1 MNHYQSPEDMQQVP
15 SLLKLAPTESKAFLA
30 FDHITKREDGSIP
43 LKTREFIA
51 LAVALTTQCAYCLD
65 VHTRGAKLAGATQE
79 ELAELISIAAAV
91 RAGATMGHG
100 LMALRLFNHA
110 PSADNNTP

>member
-1 MNHYQSPEDMQQVP
+1 MNHYQSPEDMLQIP

-30 FDHITKREDGSIP
+30 FDHITKREDGSLP

-51 LAVALTTQCAYCLD
+51 LAVALTIQCAYCLD
-65 VHTRGAKLAGATQE
+65 VHTRGAKLAGATLE

-110 PSADNNTP
+110 PSANQNTP